1 MPVGEWMMGVT
12 FGPVAGVL
20 LLLPLLLLPLYPERP
35 LDGVGTGGGTKGGR
49 GPNAWPG

>member
-1 MPVGEWMMGVT
+1 MGVT

-20 LLLPLLLLPLYPERP
+20 PLPLLLLLLYAERP

-49 GPNAWPG
+49 EENTWLV